1 MPSTKDLTAHTKF
14 AYWVGQVAEGQKGA
28 IFALFLLFYYN
39 QVLGLSGSLCGLALL
54 IAMAVDAITDP
65 LMGSI
70 TDRWRSRWGRRH
82 PFMYA
87 AAVPMAIAVY
97 FTFDPWVDSQ
107 AGLFVWLLVFGIAA
121 RMLMTLYSVPHMAL
135 GAEMTNDY
143 QERTVVVAGRSLFG
157 YLGQFLVYFFGFAVF
172 FASSAEFENGQLN
185 SAAYPP
191 FALLMGAIMIV
202 SIIYSAAGTH
212 HLIPRL
218 QRPEKPQ
225 EHPVKQLLLDTGE
238 ALRNPSFRWIAV
250 GFIVVAGPVGTGMAF
265 ALYMNT
271 FFWEVPPE
279 GMTYILLATPV
290 GTAIGYL
297 FAPLLAPYLEKRQSL
312 ILGALGWA
320 VFAVAPVCL
329 HYAGFFPAPGT
340 TGVVV
345 GLSVFAFLAGLVVS
359 QVGVAVG
366 SILGDVSDE
375 QELVN
380 GKRQEGVF
388 YGAYAFVNKAT
399 GGIGSAFSGFILDL
413 IDWPRGQHVQSA
425 ADIPPDALFA
435 LAMVAGPGLALGFI
449 PAVWCFMHYRLDRDK
464 HRAIVA
470 ELDARRT
477 AADGVSVATAGP
489 T

>member
-1 MPSTKDLTAHTKF
+1 MATTKDLSRHTKF

-39 QVLGLSGSLCGLALL
+39 QVLGLSGSLCGIALM

-82 PFMYA
+82 PFMYG
-87 AAVPMAIAVY
+87 AAVPMAVAVY
-97 FTFDPWVDSQ
+97 FTFDPMVDSQ
-107 AGLFVWLLVFGIAA
+107 AGLFVWLLVFSIAS

-143 QERTVVVAGRSLFG
+143 EERTVVVAGRSLFG

-172 FASSAEFENGQLN
+172 FAASDEFASGQLN
-185 SAAYPP
+185 AEAYPP
-191 FALLMGAIMIV
+191 FAFLMGAIMIV

-218 QRPEKPQ
+218 QRPAKPKA
-225 EHPVKQLLLDTGE
+225 HPVRQLLADTGE
-238 ALRNPSFRWIAV
+238 ALKNRSFRWIAL

-271 FFWEVPPE
+271 FFWDVPPD
-279 GMTYILLATPV
+279 GMAYILLATPV

-297 FAPLLAPYLEKRQSL
+297 FAPLLARYLEKRASL

-340 TGVVV
+340 IGVVV
-345 GLSVFAFLAGLVVS
+345 GLSACAFLAGLIVS

-399 GGIGSAFSGFILDL
+399 GGIGSAVSGFILDL
-413 IDWPRGQHVQSA
+413 IDWPRGEHVQSA

-464 HRAIVA
+464 HRAIVD
-470 ELDARRT
+470 ELNARR
-477 AADGVSVATAGP
+477 AGG
-489 T
+489 